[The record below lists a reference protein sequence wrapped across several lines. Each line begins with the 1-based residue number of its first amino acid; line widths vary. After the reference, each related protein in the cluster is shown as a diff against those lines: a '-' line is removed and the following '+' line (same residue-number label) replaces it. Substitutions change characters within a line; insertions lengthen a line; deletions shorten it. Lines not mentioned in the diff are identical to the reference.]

1 MSIAVCFD
9 IDGTLTSENVWR
21 GLMAYFRRR
30 GLRRATHL
38 FFMGLHYPLY
48 LGKRLRLVGEG
59 FFRRN
64 WAAHLAWYVRGYTP
78 EQAETV
84 WDWVV
89 TDFLPPYWRAD
100 VRALLEAHRDRGHVV
115 ALVSA
120 APQPLVARIAR
131 FLGAHYAAGTR
142 FERRRGAFSG
152 RALPPVCLGAGKVQ
166 RIRRTLADAGVPVDW
181 QASWAYADSETDVPL
196 LESVGHPVAVY
207 PDERLLQTARRRGW
221 TVLNGDSAAKGGA
234 AP

>member
-1 MSIAVCFD
+1 MGVAACFD

-48 LGKRLRLVGEG
+48 LGTRLRLLDEG
-59 FFRRN
+59 AFRRN
-64 WAAHLAWYVRGYTP
+64 WAAHLAWYLRGYSP
-78 EQAETV
+78 AQAEAV
-84 WDWVV
+84 WEWVV
-89 TDFLPPYWRAD
+89 MEFLPPYWRAD
-100 VRALLEAHRDRGHVV
+100 VCARLEAHRSQGHVV
-115 ALVSA
+115 TLVSA

-131 FLGAHYAAGTR
+131 RLGAHHAAGTR
-142 FERRRGAFSG
+142 FERASGVFSG
-152 RALPPVCLGAGKVQ
+152 RVLPPVCLEADKVQ
-166 RIRRTLADAGVPVDW
+166 RVRQALAGVPVDW
-181 QASWAYADSETDVPL
+181 PSSWAYADSATDIPL

-207 PDERLLQTARRRGW
+207 PDRRLAQTARRRGW
-221 TVLNGDSAAKGGA
+221 EIITGGSAGKKRDGA